1 MNIKQLV
8 AALILATSALAVWAL
23 PTVDAVQAEVQRGNY
38 AQAEVMMQDVV
49 AAKPGSARAHYLYAE
64 ILAHNKRF
72 GEAVKEASRARQIDP
87 ALSFTDPAKFKA
99 LESLLAREQAAA
111 RPRASSAVTAPMSTA
126 PMANAPMAMARPTPA
141 PETSS
146 GVPTWV
152 WALGLGGIAAGIWTV
167 VTRRQQAAAPAM
179 GMANMPM
186 AQPQAPGYGPVNAP
200 GYGASAAPGYGSAAA
215 PGYAPGYG
223 QAPSRGAGLMGVGL
237 AAAGGVAAGML
248 AEKLLHGGHDSGSNA
263 GLAQGSGLGSPGS
276 PGSPGM
282 FDDAPV
288 NNAAARE
295 LEQRP
300 VDFGNGDGWGGDNA
314 DAGGGDD
321 QGGDGW

>member
-1 MNIKQLV
+1 MNIKHLV
-8 AALILATSALAVWAL
+8 AVLVLTTSALTAWAL

-49 AAKPGSARAHYLYAE
+49 AAKPGSARAHYIYAE
-64 ILAHNKRF
+64 ILSHNKRF
-72 GEAVKEASRARQIDP
+72 GEAAKEVARARQIDP
-87 ALSFTDPAKFKA
+87 ALGFTDPAKFKA
-99 LESLLAREQAAA
+99 LESLLEREQVAA
-111 RPRASSAVTAPMSTA
+111 RPRAAAAVTAPMAT
-126 PMANAPMAMARPTPA
+126 APMAMARPA
-141 PETSS
+141 PEPAG

-152 WALGLGGIAAGIWTV
+152 WALGLGGIAALVWTL
-167 VTRRQQAAAPAM
+167 VTRRQQAAMPAM

-186 AQPQAPGYGPVNAP
+186 AQPQAAAYGPVNAP
-200 GYGASAAPGYGSAAA
+200 GYGAGAA

-223 QAPSRGAGLMGVGL
+223 QAPSRGVGLMGVGL

-263 GLAQGSGLGSPGS
+263 GLAQGSGV
-276 PGSPGM
+276 GSPGM
-282 FDDAPV
+282 FDAAPAD
-288 NNAAARE
+288 NAAARE